1 MYLFAFLYSVSVL
14 FILVLHTICKNRVEN
29 KHEKKHENS
38 MKTGM
43 ESSLKTDKNEVL
55 YGSWTLINCT
65 STCHMCTVSESP
77 MSLKYTR
84 WCPLLI
90 SIGQTACFINKWRVE
105 TPKASVWGTKYYHF
119 QILKIRKKCTY
130 GMSLLSTLNLSD

>member
-43 ESSLKTDKNEVL
+43 ESSLKTDKNRQLRDTVPKIML
-55 YGSWTLINCT
+55 TKGSTRENLDLSNYCRLKNVNFQNC
-65 STCHMCTVSESP
+65 P
-77 MSLKYTR
+77 R
-84 WCPLLI
+84 
-90 SIGQTACFINKWRVE
+90 
-105 TPKASVWGTKYYHF
+105 
-119 QILKIRKKCTY
+119 
-130 GMSLLSTLNLSD
+130 